1 MPPGRSA
8 LLWAYEL
15 LINVVDH
22 GLLLVLLLMLI
33 TIFLIEVVVLLL
45 SDTIVVKKAIL
56 VTLVELLR
64 SGHIFIVWI

>member
-45 SDTIVVKKAIL
+45 SDTIVVEKVIL
-56 VTLVELLR
+56 VALVELLR